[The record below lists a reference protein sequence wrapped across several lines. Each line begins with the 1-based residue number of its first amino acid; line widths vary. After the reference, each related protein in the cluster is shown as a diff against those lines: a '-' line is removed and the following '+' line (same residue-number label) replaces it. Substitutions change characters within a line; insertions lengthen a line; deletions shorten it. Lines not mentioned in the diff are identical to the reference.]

1 MGWISFYFGHIRIF
15 HFQPFFVYYYLF
27 TYSMFWSALLNSF
40 SLFVESNRSI
50 LPTPTYPI
58 FSSTRTHNNKTTV
71 INNAHIHLHRVIIR
85 VPSINTAIEF
95 YSSDRNRTCP
105 HLHFNNSQ
113 SSLSSTHMA
122 VFSLS
127 LSDQRH
133 HTMVIIN
140 FLPIWFRL
148 CLFSYNELMR
158 ITRSPLSAYTQNS
171 PSKCQ
176 NGFHRTRNVT
186 EMRLINVPYRYC

>member
-1 MGWISFYFGHIRIF
+1 MWYIWSHFYVCYF
-15 HFQPFFVYYYLF
+15 LL
-27 TYSMFWSALLNSF
+27 TWCMFWNTLLNYF
-40 SLFVESNRSI
+40 PLCVESSRSI
-50 LPTPTYPI
+50 SPTPTYPI
-58 FSSTRTHNNKTTV
+58 FPSTRTQNNKTTL
-71 INNAHIHLHRVIIR
+71 INNTHIHLHRVIIR
-85 VPSINTAIEF
+85 VSSINTAIEF

-127 LSDQRH
+127 LSNQRH

-158 ITRSPLSAYTQNS
+158 ITRSPLSAYIQNS

-176 NGFHRTRNVT
+176 NGFHRTRHVT